1 MTQKNLFR
9 NKGRKKIVDNKKK
22 QKKNKACFIIIFF
35 TTFLHD
41 KDTAIFSRF
50 DEEQTLHIF
59 YQRFIM

>member
-9 NKGRKKIVDNKKK
+9 NKGRKKIVDNKTS
-22 QKKNKACFIIIFF
+22 FIDMQVLLLFFF

-59 YQRFIM
+59 YHVL

>member
-1 MTQKNLFR
+1 MHFKEWP
-9 NKGRKKIVDNKKK
+9 RKTYFEIKEEKRLLTIKH
-22 QKKNKACFIIIFF
+22 KASFIIIFF

-59 YQRFIM
+59 YHVL

>member
-22 QKKNKACFIIIFF
+22 QSKFYYFFF

-59 YQRFIM
+59 YQRFTCIM